1 MAVTVK
7 LLPPEELKKILGIE
21 NKGPVHAFFT
31 NECAKEMD
39 PFVPFD
45 EGILA
50 GTVIENGEPT
60 SNVDVDSITY
70 DQEYASY
77 QYHGMREDG
86 SHVIVN
92 RSLDKHP
99 LATSYWDQ
107 AMWTAKGDDITKR
120 VQKYLDRG
128 GK

>member
-1 MAVTVK
+1 
-7 LLPPEELKKILGIE
+7 
-21 NKGPVHAFFT
+21 
-31 NECAKEMD
+31 MD

-50 GTVIENGEPT
+50 GTVVENGHIT
-60 SNVDVDSITY
+60 NNVTTDEIIY

-77 QYHGMREDG
+77 QYYGMRKDG
-86 SHVIVN
+86 SHVIKN
-92 RSLDKHP
+92 RTLNYHP

-107 AMWTAKGDDITKR
+107 AMWTAKGEEIVKR
-120 VQKYLDRG
+120 VQDFVDKG

>member
-1 MAVTVK
+1 MTVVIFE
-7 LLPPEELKKILGIE
+7 PVNEVKKVLGIE
-21 NKGPVHAFFT
+21 RGGPIHAYLT
-31 NECAKEMD
+31 SECAKEMD

-45 EGILA
+45 EGFLA
-50 GTVIENGEPT
+50 GTVIENGQPT
-60 SNVDVDSITY
+60 DNVDIDSITY

-77 QYHGMREDG
+77 QYFGMRQDE

-107 AMWTAKGDDITKR
+107 AMWTAKGDEITKR

>member
-1 MAVTVK
+1 
-7 LLPPEELKKILGIE
+7 
-21 NKGPVHAFFT
+21 
-31 NECAKEMD
+31 MD

-45 EGILA
+45 EGLLA

-60 SNVDVDSITY
+60 ENVDVDSITY

-77 QYHGMREDG
+77 QYYGIRKDG
-86 SHVIVN
+86 SHKIVN

-107 AMWTAKGDDITKR
+107 AMWTAKSEDIIKR
-120 VQKYLDRG
+120 VQKFVNEG